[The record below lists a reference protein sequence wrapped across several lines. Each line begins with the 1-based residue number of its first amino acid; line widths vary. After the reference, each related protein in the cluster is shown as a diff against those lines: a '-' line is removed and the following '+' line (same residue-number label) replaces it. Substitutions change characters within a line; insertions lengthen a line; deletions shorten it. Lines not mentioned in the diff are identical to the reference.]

1 MLEKKP
7 LAGRRGQHPDICGS
21 HARGSTQTQRRRPGR
36 PPSHLQSRW
45 TRDRAVTAGAL
56 SHGTTAAHRCR
67 RTACARTIRQ
77 PGQTGQDGA
86 QVRTAAMEAGCS
98 RASPSRCVLRS
109 VTHLWADFVAAPTRA
124 QGRLFTCLPQAGSTL
139 PWYTFADFSPYTS
152 RGCGLCVKKRWI
164 VSGMCI
170 VNESRERRS
179 LSVLSLL
186 TARLLWRTIGTHI
199 LPGSRPTA

>member
-1 MLEKKP
+1 MGPAAGGVRVGCTP
-7 LAGRRGQHPDICGS
+7 LGRVRGKCPAHRIMGCGARSASEAYRIVGMSCGGARRRDHLFTRRSSSSIHSVGRAVRRRVSRSRAREFAARTQLRPQHPRPQS
-21 HARGSTQTQRRRPGR
+21 SPRRSVARK
-36 PPSHLQSRW
+36 
-45 TRDRAVTAGAL
+45 
-56 SHGTTAAHRCR
+56 
-67 RTACARTIRQ
+67 RTFKLLA
-77 PGQTGQDGA
+77 D
-86 QVRTAAMEAGCS
+86 S
-98 RASPSRCVLRS
+98 RAHVR
-109 VTHLWADFVAAPTRA
+109 

-170 VNESRERRS
+170 VNESRERRI

>member
-1 MLEKKP
+1 MCICAREKN
-7 LAGRRGQHPDICGS
+7 AHRGQLPDIRDQTKVS

-67 RTACARTIRQ
+67 RTACAYTSPPARS
-77 PGQTGQDGA
+77 TGQDGA

-109 VTHLWADFVAAPTRA
+109 VTHLWADFVAAH
-124 QGRLFTCLPQAGSTL
+124 
-139 PWYTFADFSPYTS
+139 TFADFSPYTS

>member
-109 VTHLWADFVAAPTRA
+109 VTHLWADFVAAHAHVR
-124 QGRLFTCLPQAGSTL
+124 QGRLFTCLPQAGSSRYVPCPLHGGACPRNLRVDLTCARANATL
-139 PWYTFADFSPYTS
+139 GKLHLD
-152 RGCGLCVKKRWI
+152 
-164 VSGMCI
+164 
-170 VNESRERRS
+170 RRTWS
-179 LSVLSLL
+179 
-186 TARLLWRTIGTHI
+186 
-199 LPGSRPTA
+199 